1 LEQIAAYIAGLSAD
15 ALPQVFL
22 EDVALCAAWL
32 ESHQNNPSE
41 LAKYPNLHTQIDA
54 WVAVADPEW
63 AGDHTAGSRQQP
75 LLRLYVNDLIRGKIN
90 QMAHDE
96 LDLLYFAWV
105 LSERSEKEGL
115 FERSLDC
122 LRPFVRQLE
131 KQREATALCPGL
143 PHLGEAV
150 AHFSIEDLKQAEP
163 RDVKLFAGLDAPVR
177 GPVLLHTG
185 DVKIIGDIPE
195 DCAVVVEEG
204 ACYVRGDVHGK
215 LAAARNCEILGAV
228 SGIVVTRRGQIRAG
242 KVVHP
247 ARVIS
252 KEGSVAVLCTESPRL
267 IFAANDLRVARGGIG
282 GKYRAHEVIF
292 EGPILGGEVHV
303 SGKCTG
309 TFFEATDER
318 ALAIVLRRTLSCRDY
333 GEVLTHESSRL
344 LTAAMYIRQRV
355 HHLRGLAELTDREA
369 DEYAGNVI
377 RFILGSENNSTNRAQ
392 SIQQIRRSM
401 AFIDR
406 LEIALDSLVK
416 SIEDQLDL
424 DGSSDSGTSES
435 SRVDVRILVE
445 DLESD
450 LGQLVAE
457 GPLSREV
464 MDYREVVTKAAK
476 ETQRAFV
483 TENQIIMSLQSLLTL
498 RDTLSD
504 KRVEFE
510 DIERNDADVPSDT
523 PGQAAVLEKAKQ
535 NRARIEVLAKLLSL
549 AHGGGGNE
557 GFRRLC
563 NDRYVKLM
571 QRNIEHRKARVIE
584 FATQVRK
591 LEADIGTIRNK
602 LWRDYRVS
610 LPRHVVEQ
618 MPDILPTVE
627 GAFSAGVRVLAWP
640 HLVESKGPDGAA
652 AATTQDT
659 DSQVVTFERLEEGA
673 VRLVSPDNRDTRRR
687 RSRDRR
693 S

>member
-1 LEQIAAYIAGLSAD
+1 
-15 ALPQVFL
+15 
-22 EDVALCAAWL
+22 
-32 ESHQNNPSE
+32 
-41 LAKYPNLHTQIDA
+41 
-54 WVAVADPEW
+54 
-63 AGDHTAGSRQQP
+63 
-75 LLRLYVNDLIRGKIN
+75 
-90 QMAHDE
+90 
-96 LDLLYFAWV
+96 
-105 LSERSEKEGL
+105 
-115 FERSLDC
+115 
-122 LRPFVRQLE
+122 
-131 KQREATALCPGL
+131 
-143 PHLGEAV
+143 
-150 AHFSIEDLKQAEP
+150 
-163 RDVKLFAGLDAPVR
+163 
-177 GPVLLHTG
+177 
-185 DVKIIGDIPE
+185 
-195 DCAVVVEEG
+195 
-204 ACYVRGDVHGK
+204 
-215 LAAARNCEILGAV
+215 
-228 SGIVVTRRGQIRAG
+228 
-242 KVVHP
+242 
-247 ARVIS
+247 
-252 KEGSVAVLCTESPRL
+252 
-267 IFAANDLRVARGGIG
+267 
-282 GKYRAHEVIF
+282 
-292 EGPILGGEVHV
+292 
-303 SGKCTG
+303 
-309 TFFEATDER
+309 
-318 ALAIVLRRTLSCRDY
+318 
-333 GEVLTHESSRL
+333 
-344 LTAAMYIRQRV
+344 
-355 HHLRGLAELTDREA
+355 
-369 DEYAGNVI
+369 
-377 RFILGSENNSTNRAQ
+377 
-392 SIQQIRRSM
+392 
-401 AFIDR
+401 
-406 LEIALDSLVK
+406 
-416 SIEDQLDL
+416 
-424 DGSSDSGTSES
+424 
-435 SRVDVRILVE
+435 VRILVE